1 MLFDEEP
8 EKEEITGVFIGKRD
22 GRMYAIFYGV
32 EGNEYLAQSNE
43 QMMTMGWDGW
53 NIVSWKDEQGTET
66 ALMQPVPA
74 PSPLLMV
81 TTLMMTSLIED
92 DDDQIVI

>member
-1 MLFDEEP
+1 MEEVVG
-8 EKEEITGVFIGKRD
+8 IFIGKKD
-22 GRMYAIFYGV
+22 ERMYAIFYGR

-43 QMMTMGWDGW
+43 DMMTMGWDGW
-53 NIVSWKDEQGTET
+53 HIVSWKDEGGRET
-66 ALMQPVPA
+66 ALLNPVPA

-81 TTLMMTSLIED
+81 TTLMMSLLIDD